1 MKSKTWIIA
10 IVIAFL
16 AVISASCAKTAG
28 KELTDD
34 EVVELY
40 NKAKEAYGWFDLTTI
55 PYDAEKYIEIDGE
68 RYFEVAQP
76 GITSKRTLADY
87 LNGFFS
93 DDITQG
99 LMDISSDR
107 YAERE
112 GKLYVLPADRG
123 TDISKGAESYEVVR
137 VSEKKIKLAV
147 TVEIYEDPMQKNVTG
162 YKQYDFFLEFSDGR
176 WRFKN
181 FELVR

>member
-16 AVISASCAKTAG
+16 AVISASCTKTADT
-28 KELTDD
+28 ELTED

-55 PYDAEKYIEIDGE
+55 PYDKEKYIEADGE
-68 RYFEVAQP
+68 KYFEVAQP
-76 GITSKRTLADY
+76 GITSKKALADY

-93 DDITQG
+93 DNITQG
-99 LMDISSDR
+99 LMDISSYR
-107 YAERE
+107 YVESK
-112 GKLYVLPADRG
+112 GKLYVLPMDRG
-123 TDISKGAESYEVVR
+123 TDIFKGAESYEVVR